1 MQIFSFLSTS
11 FRGREPQTVFF
22 FFFYIYIHIQFSQIP
37 APLGLLHIAVD
48 PKAVSIRH
56 HFPAEVRPNQCEP
69 KPFLSSGSQS
79 TKIFLK
85 IYGKGCPLP
94 SPTTLHRTSG
104 KAPGQGPESQL
115 CCGQTSTGTELHRD
129 PEHLCS
135 QGWQRRDPGITCS
148 LSLTI

>member
-1 MQIFSFLSTS
+1 MTCKYFNFSLHH
-11 FRGREPQTVFF
+11 FRGEKNPPKNPNHTFF
-22 FFFYIYIHIQFSQIP
+22 FIFIYIQFSQIP
-37 APLGLLHIAVD
+37 GPLGLLH
-48 PKAVSIRH
+48 IRH
-56 HFPAEVRPNQCEP
+56 HFPAEVKPDQCEP

-94 SPTTLHRTSG
+94 SPRTLHRTSG

-115 CCGQTSTGTELHRD
+115 CCGQNSTGTELSAD

-135 QGWQRRDPGITCS
+135 QRWQRRDPGITCS
-148 LSLTI
+148 LSLVI